1 MARRY
6 RLEYLRKKRAKERE
20 KELRRQQI
28 MESGGMLEFLRQ
40 KWSSNFATKD
50 KSKEYTVNESE
61 ELAVNETE
69 EFVIN
74 EKEPS
79 LLKEF
84 LGWVLYIAII
94 ISATYLIVTFV
105 GQRTRVS
112 GDSMESALHN
122 GDNLIVDKISYRFRE
137 PERYEIIVFPYK
149 YQENTFYIKRIIG
162 LPGETVQVKD
172 GEVYIN
178 DEVLGETYGLEQI
191 EEGREGIAI
200 DPITLGPDEY
210 FVLGDNR
217 NHSSDSRDPSVGI
230 LTKDD
235 LIGRA
240 WGRIW
245 PLDSIGVIPHE

>member
-1 MARRY
+1 MARKY
-6 RLEYLRKKRAKERE
+6 RLEYLRKKRAKELE

-28 MESGGMLEFLRQ
+28 IGSGEIME
-40 KWSSNFATKD
+40 TD
-50 KSKEYTVNESE
+50 
-61 ELAVNETE
+61 
-69 EFVIN
+69 

-79 LLKEF
+79 LLREF
-84 LGWVLYIAII
+84 LGWVLYIAIVI
-94 ISATYLIVTFV
+94 GATYLIVTFV

-162 LPGETVQVKD
+162 LPGETVQIKD

-178 DEVLGETYGLEQI
+178 DELLGETYGLEKI
-191 EEGREGIAI
+191 EAGREGTAI

-217 NHSSDSRDPSVGI
+217 NHSSDSREPSVGI

-240 WGRIW
+240 WIRVW